1 MRHMHYGCS
10 WLSDIRDVLCRRGM
24 LFVST
29 SSECDVLKKVRIQEE
44 TLIDCVISVTC
55 TGRQESCG
63 SSKQCTFVSGSC
75 MI

>member
-1 MRHMHYGCS
+1 M
-10 WLSDIRDVLCRRGM
+10 
-24 LFVST
+24 T
-29 SSECDVLKKVRIQEE
+29 SSVDGVCSLYLPVVMLAECDVLKKVRIQEE